1 MLVKIYNLLVQILKI
16 VSENQLRLPVNNVM
30 TERYPND
37 DLLDNADAKVLLQV
51 CDRTLYRWRKGKLIK
66 YQTIGNKHY
75 YRKSELKRFQQPQE
89 L

>member
-16 VSENQLRLPVNNVM
+16 VSENQLRLPLTDVV
-30 TERYPND
+30 TASYGSD

-51 CDRTLYRWRKGKLIK
+51 CDRTLYRWRKKKLIE
-66 YQTIGNKHY
+66 YQIIGNKHY
-75 YRKSELKRFQQPQE
+75 YRKSELKRF